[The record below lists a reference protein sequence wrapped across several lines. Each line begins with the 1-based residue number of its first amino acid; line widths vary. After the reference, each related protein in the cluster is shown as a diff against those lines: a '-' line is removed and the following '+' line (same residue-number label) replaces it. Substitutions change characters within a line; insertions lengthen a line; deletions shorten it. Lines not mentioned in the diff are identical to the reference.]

1 MKLSDT
7 VLKFKARP
15 VLLPLVL
22 VLIFS
27 SCISQ
32 KKLKYMVD
40 DFPKSVYEHYPR
52 QDYKIQPGDNLFIQV
67 LGLDAQ
73 TADLFSF
80 QPSGAYR
87 QYQTND
93 LSAYLSSYTVDPKG
107 YVEFSIIGNIFV
119 KDKTINEIK
128 ILLQEAISEY
138 MRDATVIVKLV
149 NFRVTLLGEVARP
162 GQYPVYHTQ
171 INIFEALAMAGD
183 LTQWGDRRNVHLIRS
198 TKGESQVIKLDISG
212 RKILESEYYFLM
224 PDDIL
229 YVIPMEA
236 KTFAF
241 TTFPYSVVFS
251 TITTALLILNFF
263 K

>member
-1 MKLSDT
+1 MSIIL
-7 VLKFKARP
+7 
-15 VLLPLVL
+15 
-22 VLIFS
+22 
-27 SCISQ
+27 
-32 KKLKYMVD
+32 
-40 DFPKSVYEHYPR
+40 

-93 LSAYLSSYTVDPKG
+93 LSAYLSSYTVELKG

-128 ILLQEAISEY
+128 ILAGGYSEY

-149 NFRVTLLGEVARP
+149 NFRVT
-162 GQYPVYHTQ
+162 
-171 INIFEALAMAGD
+171 
-183 LTQWGDRRNVHLIRS
+183 
-198 TKGESQVIKLDISG
+198 
-212 RKILESEYYFLM
+212 
-224 PDDIL
+224 
-229 YVIPMEA
+229 
-236 KTFAF
+236 F
-241 TTFPYSVVFS
+241 TV
-251 TITTALLILNFF
+251 